1 MVEYTLYFG
10 ILRFIIRWGIGLK
23 KYFILFSKIIVFT
36 FLYLLVIGISW
47 SLSQKEKDII
57 VSDYFAIPFLL
68 ITFLTVLVFIVMFIG
83 EIIAVIK
90 EKERGVFKKLFN
102 EFILFFSVIFMCDV
116 FISKNNMDINLY
128 CGTAIVICIIHFA
141 LHFWKR
147 NSIKL

>member
-1 MVEYTLYFG
+1 M
-10 ILRFIIRWGIGLK
+10 K

-36 FLYLLVIGISW
+36 FLYLLAIGISW
-47 SLSQKEKDII
+47 SLSQKEEDII
-57 VSDYFAIPFLL
+57 VSNYFAIPFLL

-102 EFILFFSVIFMCDV
+102 EFILFFSVILMCDV
-116 FISKNNMDINLY
+116 FISKNNMHIILY
-128 CGTAIVICIIHFA
+128 CGTAIAICIIHFA